1 MVFACRPAQRSMP
14 LPCQTARTAL
24 DLIGSTPMVR
34 LNRLPQLD
42 GVGAEVWAKLEN
54 LNPGGSV
61 KDRICLAMVE
71 AAERDGLLAPG
82 GTIIEP
88 TSGNTGIGLALVAA
102 VKGYRLVLTMP
113 DTMSEERRSLLVAY
127 GARLVLTPDTK
138 GMHGAVRRAEEL
150 LAQHPDWSMPQQ
162 FTNPANPEAH
172 RQTTAREILAQL
184 SQIDAFVA
192 GVGTGGTI
200 TGVGEVLR
208 AERPHVRIYAVE
220 PSCSPVLSGGEPGY
234 HRIQGIGAGFVPEI
248 LNTDIYDEVLPVAD
262 DEAVV
267 HARALA
273 RYEGLLVGISSGANC
288 AAAIGVAHLLVD
300 VDELAIEGYAANPIN
315 RCFFCKDNLF
325 DVAAAE
331 AGRRGLA
338 VVLDGANVDDLA
350 DHRPGLRAAAEHG
363 VRHPLVEAG
372 FSKDE
377 IRAGSRAL
385 GLSTWDRPASPCLS
399 SRFPYGT
406 RITAER
412 LAQVAAAERFLRAQG
427 LRELRVR
434 HHEHTAR
441 LEVPVADMP
450 RLLVPG
456 VREAVVQELKRLG
469 FAYVALDLQGFRSG
483 SLNETPAV
491 PETRRAGG

>member
-1 MVFACRPAQRSMP
+1 MP

-150 LAQHPDWSMPQQ
+150 LAEHPEWYMPQQ

-172 RQTTAREILAQL
+172 RRTTAPEILTQL
-184 SQIDAFVA
+184 AQIDAFVA

-208 AERPHVRIYAVE
+208 AERPHARIYAVE
-220 PSCSPVLSGGEPGY
+220 PSASPVLSGGEAGY
-234 HRIQGIGAGFVPEI
+234 HDIQGIGAGFVPEI
-248 LNTDIYDEVLPVAD
+248 LNTEVYDEVLPVT
-262 DEAVV
+262 DEDAVV

-288 AAAIGVAHLLVD
+288 AAAIRTA
-300 VDELAIEGYAANPIN
+300 
-315 RCFFCKDNLF
+315 RRF
-325 DVAAAE
+325 
-331 AGRRGLA
+331 GRGA
-338 VVLDGANVDDLA
+338 VVLTVFCDTGERYLTT
-350 DHRPGLRAAAEHG
+350 RLFRA
-363 VRHPLVEAG
+363 
-372 FSKDE
+372 
-377 IRAGSRAL
+377 
-385 GLSTWDRPASPCLS
+385 
-399 SRFPYGT
+399 
-406 RITAER
+406 
-412 LAQVAAAERFLRAQG
+412 
-427 LRELRVR
+427 
-434 HHEHTAR
+434 
-441 LEVPVADMP
+441 
-450 RLLVPG
+450 
-456 VREAVVQELKRLG
+456 
-469 FAYVALDLQGFRSG
+469 
-483 SLNETPAV
+483 ETV
-491 PETRRAGG
+491 